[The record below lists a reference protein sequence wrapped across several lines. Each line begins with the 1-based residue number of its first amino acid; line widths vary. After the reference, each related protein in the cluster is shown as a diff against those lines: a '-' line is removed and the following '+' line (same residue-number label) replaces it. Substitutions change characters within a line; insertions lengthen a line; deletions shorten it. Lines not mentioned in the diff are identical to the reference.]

1 MTRRLPAALAL
12 ALAALALALAALALP
27 APAEEAPGKETPA
40 AEPAKPAVVRVDAH
54 TMRIG
59 EVTFRPESREIRIPT
74 RVNMTAG
81 LLEFV
86 LVHVNGKVHESLLV
100 TEANATHLNIA
111 LKLLRYQPSEELFRL
126 LEDDGSVSDKYP
138 EVPAATRAAAR
149 VRLAVEWKEGQES
162 KSAPLHEWIASAVTE
177 RPMPE
182 PPWVYGGSYV
192 LEGRFAAET
201 SGDIIA
207 TFVTRNALIN
217 YGGKDN
223 EDDEAWIPAPR
234 RVPPEGTPVTVV
246 ISPAQTNR
254 PAPPEP

>member
-1 MTRRLPAALAL
+1 MTSRLPAALAL
-12 ALAALALALAALALP
+12 ALAALALPALAEETP
-27 APAEEAPGKETPA
+27 AGETPA
-40 AEPAKPAVVRVDAH
+40 AKPAESAKPAVVRVDAH

-59 EVTFRPESREIRIPT
+59 EITFRPESREIRIPT

-149 VRLAVEWKEGQES
+149 VRLAVEWQEGQES
-162 KSAPLHEWIASAVTE
+162 KSAPLHEWIASAATE

-201 SGDIIA
+201 SGDIVA

-234 RVPPEGTPVTVV
+234 RIPPEGTPVTLV
-246 ISPAQTNR
+246 ISPAQANR
-254 PAPPEP
+254 PATPQP

>member
-1 MTRRLPAALAL
+1 MTSRLPA
-12 ALAALALALAALALP
+12 ALALAALALP
-27 APAEEAPGKETPA
+27 ALAEETPAGETPA
-40 AEPAKPAVVRVDAH
+40 AKPAESAKPAVVRVDAH

-59 EVTFRPESREIRIPT
+59 EITFRPESREIRIPT

-149 VRLAVEWKEGQES
+149 VRLAVEWQEGQES
-162 KSAPLHEWIASAVTE
+162 KSAPLHEWIASAATE

-201 SGDIIA
+201 SGDIVA

-234 RVPPEGTPVTVV
+234 RIPPEGTPVTLV
-246 ISPAQTNR
+246 ISPAQANR
-254 PAPPEP
+254 PATPQP

>member
-1 MTRRLPAALAL
+1 MTSRLPA
-12 ALAALALALAALALP
+12 ALALAALALP
-27 APAEEAPGKETPA
+27 ALAEETPAGETPA
-40 AEPAKPAVVRVDAH
+40 AKPAESAKPAVVRVDAH

-59 EVTFRPESREIRIPT
+59 EITFRPESREIRIPT

-149 VRLAVEWKEGQES
+149 VRLAVEWQEGQES
-162 KSAPLHEWIASAVTE
+162 KSAPLHEWIASAATE

-201 SGDIIA
+201 SGDIVA

-234 RVPPEGTPVTVV
+234 RVPPEGTPVTLV
-246 ISPAQTNR
+246 ISPAQANR
-254 PAPPEP
+254 PATPQPGPAA